1 MANMLSANATDLV
14 FKPPVTVAIT
24 GASGAQ
30 YGLRLIDV
38 LVAAGHE
45 VWVMISKA
53 AHMVIATET
62 DVSLPAQPKRLE
74 EALMQRSGAQVRQ
87 IRCFG
92 REDWMA
98 PVASGSGAPSAMVIC
113 PCSTGTLSAVATGA
127 SNNLI
132 ERAADVAIKERRT
145 LVLVPRETPL
155 SPIHLEHMLTL
166 SRLGA
171 VILPAAPG
179 FYHRPQCLED
189 VVDFIVARIL
199 NQLGITHTLVPRW
212 GEEWA
217 TEKSRY
223 AEDETN
229 TKGNAP

>member
-1 MANMLSANATDLV
+1 MTT
-14 FKPPVTVAIT
+14 FKPPVTVALT

-30 YGLRLIDV
+30 YALRLIDV

-45 VWVMISKA
+45 VWVMVSKA

-62 DVSLPAQPKRLE
+62 DVTLPAAPAKLE
-74 EALMQRSGAQVRQ
+74 QALIVRSGAKAGQ

-145 LVLVPRETPL
+145 LVMVPRESPF

-166 SRLGA
+166 SRLGV

-179 FYHRPQCLED
+179 FYHRPASIDDLI
-189 VVDFIVARIL
+189 DFIVARIL
-199 NQLGITHTLVPRW
+199 NQLGIEHALMPRW
-212 GEEWA
+212 GERGE
-217 TEKSRY
+217 
-223 AEDETN
+223 
-229 TKGNAP
+229 

>member
-1 MANMLSANATDLV
+1 MADDADTLTATDTG

-38 LVAAGHE
+38 LVEAGHE

-53 AHMVIATET
+53 AHLVIETET
-62 DVSLPAQPKRLE
+62 DVELPARPERLA
-74 EALMQRSGAQVRQ
+74 EALTASSGAQPGQ

-98 PVASGSGAPSAMVIC
+98 PVASGSGAPSSMVIC
-113 PCSTGTLSAVATGA
+113 PCSTGTLSAVACGA

-132 ERAADVAIKERRT
+132 ERAADVALKERRR
-145 LVLVPRETPL
+145 LVLVPREAPL
-155 SPIHLEHMLTL
+155 STLHLENMLTL
-166 SRLGA
+166 SRMGA

-179 FYHRPQCLED
+179 FYHRPANIEQLI
-189 VVDFIVARIL
+189 DFIVARIL
-199 NQLGITHTLVPRW
+199 NQLEVEHDLLPRW
-212 GEEWA
+212 GE
-217 TEKSRY
+217 
-223 AEDETN
+223 
-229 TKGNAP
+229 

>member
-1 MANMLSANATDLV
+1 MAESTFGA
-14 FKPPVTVAIT
+14 PVTVALT

-30 YGLRLIDV
+30 YGLRLIEA

-53 AHMVIATET
+53 AHLVIDTET
-62 DVSLPAQPKRLE
+62 DAALPARPERLAA
-74 EALMQRSGAQVRQ
+74 ALGERCGAAAGQ

-98 PVASGSGAPSAMVIC
+98 PVASGSGASSAMVIC

-132 ERAADVAIKERRT
+132 ERAADVALKERRQ
-145 LVLVPRETPL
+145 LILVPRETPL
-155 SPIHLEHMLTL
+155 SAIHLEHMLTL

-179 FYHRPQCLED
+179 FYHRPASVDDL
-189 VVDFIVARIL
+189 VDFIVARIL
-199 NQLGITHTLVPRW
+199 NQLGIEHRLMPRW
-212 GEEWA
+212 GE
-217 TEKSRY
+217 
-223 AEDETN
+223 
-229 TKGNAP
+229 